1 MQRARDENHAA
12 GLSPRHRLQ
21 ALIRTELAK
30 HNPLEHSRG
39 PLELIAETSVRLA
52 EDGSGEYEVVDEQ
65 GKVRTAV
72 RDGEVAKMTVAE
84 LVAEFRAKHPTLFKP
99 SGEPAKPAA
108 PKPAAAEPAPAQ
120 KRRRGKRQEA
130 SEAAP
135 EPIAASEFAGPLAAV
150 RHDPIALP
158 PASIRSAPAASPR
171 QAGPPAGV
179 EHNVESRLAGFLR

>member
-1 MQRARDENHAA
+1 MQRTTDETHAV
-12 GLSPRHRLQ
+12 GHSPRHRLQ

-84 LVAEFRAKHPTLFKP
+84 PGAEFRPKNQARLTP
-99 SGEPAKPAA
+99 S
-108 PKPAAAEPAPAQ
+108 
-120 KRRRGKRQEA
+120 
-130 SEAAP
+130 
-135 EPIAASEFAGPLAAV
+135 
-150 RHDPIALP
+150 
-158 PASIRSAPAASPR
+158 
-171 QAGPPAGV
+171 
-179 EHNVESRLAGFLR
+179 

>member
-1 MQRARDENHAA
+1 MQRATDETHAA

-21 ALIRTELAK
+21 ALIRTELGK

-72 RDGEVAKMTVAE
+72 RDGKVAKMTVAE

-99 SGEPAKPAA
+99 SEEPAESA
-108 PKPAAAEPAPAQ
+108 PRPEQGTAQ
-120 KRRRGKRQEA
+120 KRRRGKRQGESA
-130 SEAAP
+130 AAP
-135 EPIAASEFAGPLAAV
+135 MLASGVTTPGTAE
-150 RHDPIALP
+150 RHEPIALP
-158 PASIRSAPAASPR
+158 PGPVVSAPARAP
-171 QAGPPAGV
+171 
-179 EHNVESRLAGFLR
+179 